1 MDLHCSNSGADQDS
15 LVSTP
20 PNNYGQDLSFMM
32 EGPVQ
37 TAVYMIVYLTSCL
50 VSGYPGSSTV
60 SSQPPDKIPSPV
72 DGKFLQTPDK
82 IYGRNNNRG
91 WGGVGEHL
99 KTSATKPLGTTDKQY
114 MLPQICSG
122 TQRYI

>member
-1 MDLHCSNSGADQDS
+1 
-15 LVSTP
+15 
-20 PNNYGQDLSFMM
+20 M
-32 EGPVQ
+32 EE
-37 TAVYMIVYLTSCL
+37 
-50 VSGYPGSSTV
+50 
-60 SSQPPDKIPSPV
+60 KITEGGV
-72 DGKFLQTPDK
+72 GW
-82 IYGRNNNRG
+82 GVVG